1 RGHVDQ
7 ALARQHDRA
16 RLGPQPLPLARAAQL
31 LAEVAAVPL
40 PHHLG
45 RGLLQAL
52 LDRVDHAG
60 EAHRPR
66 SAAVLAGPG
75 DLHALL
81 ARAEQDD
88 LALAG
93 RQVLPRLVQRD
104 AELARHGRRD
114 VRRPALVAPSAIA
127 PRFDGAVAD
136 RQLGVGDDQVG
147 VDLHAGAETVA
158 VDAHAQ
164 RAVERER
171 LRRQL
176 GQPDA
181 AVGTGARFAVGAL
194 ARLALDRHD
203 HRTAAGLHRR
213 LDRIGQARAIA
224 RVDADA
230 IDHDLD
236 GVLLLLVEGGD
247 VLQPLDQAVDAH
259 AREARLARLL
269 EHLAEL
275 TLAVLGLARHQGG
288 ARLRRQRQQ
297 LIDDLGCR
305 SRRHLAAAQV
315 AALLARARVQHAQV
329 IVDLR
334 HRADG
339 RARIRRRR
347 LLLD

>member
-171 LRRQL
+171 LWRQL

-181 AVGTGARFAVGAL
+181 AVRAGARFAVGAL
-194 ARLALDRHD
+194 ARLALDGD
-203 HRTAAGLHRR
+203 QDRTAAGLDRG
-213 LDRIGQARAIA
+213 LDRVGEARALA
-224 RVDADA
+224 GVDGDP

-247 VLQPLDQAVDAH
+247 VFQALDQPVDAH
-259 AREARLARLL
+259 AHEAGLARVF

-275 TLAVLGLARHQGG
+275 ALAVLCLARHQHRLG
-288 ARLRRQRQQ
+288 AGRQGQQ
-297 LIDDLGCR
+297 LLDDLG
-305 SRRHLAAAQV
+305 RRARRDLAAAQV
-315 AALLARARVQHAQV
+315 AALLT
-329 IVDLR
+329 
-334 HRADG
+334 
-339 RARIRRRR
+339 
-347 LLLD
+347 